1 MTATKAPKP
10 RAAKKP
16 ATKPKAPARKAAPS
30 DERPEELKNK
40 GGRPRIP
47 FGEDEH
53 EQVRLL
59 ARVGT
64 KQEIIATIM
73 GCSVDTLQRRFAEE
87 LADGKESA
95 HAMVAASLF
104 TKAMAGDT
112 GAIIW
117 YEKTR
122 CGFFET
128 SRREVG
134 GLDGKPIAFDLG
146 GLTAEQAATL
156 LPLLDQLISSAEDGN
171 AAAGDAG

>member
-1 MTATKAPKP
+1 MTANKAPKQ
-10 RAAKKP
+10 RAKKLQP
-16 ATKPKAPARKAAPS
+16 EAPAQQAAPL
-30 DERPEELKNK
+30 EEPKSK

-87 LADGKESA
+87 LAEGKESA

-112 GAIIW
+112 TAIIW

-122 CGFFET
+122 RGFFET
-128 SRREVG
+128 SRKEVTG
-134 GLDGKPIAFDLG
+134 ADGAPIAFDLS
-146 GLTAEQAATL
+146 GLSPDQVKAL
-156 LPLLDQLISSAEDGN
+156 LPVLDQLIATAEGTD
-171 AAAGDAG
+171 AAPGEAG

>member
-1 MTATKAPKP
+1 MTAAKAPKP
-10 RAAKKP
+10 RAKKP
-16 ATKPKAPARKAAPS
+16 QPKAPAQQAAPS
-30 DERPEELKNK
+30 EEQRNK

-122 CGFFET
+122 CGFKDTAKVEH
-128 SRREVG
+128 EG
-134 GLDGKPIAFDLG
+134 GIVVTINGADADL
-146 GLTAEQAATL
+146 
-156 LPLLDQLISSAEDGN
+156 
-171 AAAGDAG
+171 